1 MKEQEML
8 EFADYIDN
16 IAETE
21 PEYGIKTFFKTPE
34 PIKEECFRII
44 DRIEEIDI
52 LMPTV
57 DRKQKGKF
65 SYEKGMLLEELA
77 KKILNIRNIFSVE
90 ERVECDS
97 NEIDL
102 LLQPSTNGAI
112 YMRLL
117 PEYLRKDCL
126 VECKNH
132 KDPIDVTLIGKFY
145 SLLRY
150 KTVKFGFMISNKE
163 LTGNNHW
170 EDAVGLTKKLY
181 LRDDTIIINITMA
194 MIKEL
199 LESDGNIIDLIKSK
213 VNEILYHT
221 TFDSNICK
229 HPAEEKMKKPC

>member
-1 MKEQEML
+1 
-8 EFADYIDN
+8 
-16 IAETE
+16 
-21 PEYGIKTFFKTPE
+21 
-34 PIKEECFRII
+34 
-44 DRIEEIDI
+44 
-52 LMPTV
+52 
-57 DRKQKGKF
+57 
-65 SYEKGMLLEELA
+65 
-77 KKILNIRNIFSVE
+77 
-90 ERVECDS
+90 
-97 NEIDL
+97 
-102 LLQPSTNGAI
+102 
-112 YMRLL
+112 MRLL